1 MKKIDVL
8 SSKNGKS
15 AERFLLV
22 DVTYGQW
29 ASLEEQWEKSGAQKK
44 KNFCSKTLLF
54 QTMSD
59 VFKRVA

>member
-15 AERFLLV
+15 AQRFLLV

-29 ASLEEQWEKSGAQKK
+29 AFWKNNGKNQVHQ

-59 VFKRVA
+59 VFKRVV

>member
-15 AERFLLV
+15 AERFPLV

-29 ASLEEQWEKSGAQKK
+29 AFWKNNGKNRVHKK

-59 VFKRVA
+59 VFKRVV